1 MKTKWILI
9 GIAVAGLGFT
19 FIAHSQEAT
28 PPPVEK
34 VAEGEPPQVLV
45 ADPSMTY
52 EPQLVQ
58 VRVQV
63 EYVEMSH
70 EALTKLLFL
79 AKPASADA
87 TKLREQVQ
95 EMVARNEAEVLETQM
110 MVAKSGRKATS
121 GSHHEFIYP
130 TEYEPPQLAGSF
142 DSSKKTDQ
150 PKSNVDAP
158 FTPPTP
164 TAFDTR
170 NLGGTLEIEPT
181 VGEGDRLIDL
191 RLEPELAWHTG
202 NTVWHDGKDGF
213 GNPTKIQMP
222 DFYSVRLY
230 TSVICISGQYTLA
243 GVLSPKNDKG
253 EVDMTRKLMVFVKC
267 DVLPVK

>member
-1 MKTKWILI
+1 MKIHWMLT
-9 GIAVAGLGFT
+9 GIAVAGGALA

-28 PPPVEK
+28 PAVE
-34 VAEGEPPQVLV
+34 ELTQPIGL

-52 EPQLVQ
+52 EPKLVQ

-79 AKPASADA
+79 AKPASSDA
-87 TKLREQVQ
+87 TNLREQVQ
-95 EMVARNEAEVLETQM
+95 EMVAKNEAKVLETQM
-110 MVAKSGRKATS
+110 VVSKSGQKATS
-121 GSHHEFIYP
+121 GSNHEFIYP

-150 PKSNVDAP
+150 PKSNDDAP

-170 NLGGTLEIEPT
+170 KLGGSLEIEPT
-181 VGEGDRLIDL
+181 VGEGNRMIDVRLAS
-191 RLEPELAWHTG
+191 ELVWHMG

-222 DFYSVRLY
+222 DIFVVRLA
-230 TSVICISGQYTLA
+230 TSIICINGQYSLA
-243 GVLSPKNDKG
+243 GVLSPKNGQG